1 MSIVDDVSRQLQDA
15 MKARDK
21 ARLTALR
28 GMRAALLNEM
38 KKDNSDNLPDDVAI
52 TVLRRLDKQRGESIE
67 AFGVVG
73 RTEQADAERNEREV
87 IREFLPQLAD
97 EETTRKI
104 VLAAIE
110 STGATVAGD
119 LGRVMGA
126 VMKRHKGELDGNL
139 ARKVAAQLLEERS
152 S

>member
-1 MSIVDDVSRQLQDA
+1 
-15 MKARDK
+15 
-21 ARLTALR
+21 
-28 GMRAALLNEM
+28 MRAALLNEM

-67 AFGVVG
+67 AFGAAG

-152 S
+152 G